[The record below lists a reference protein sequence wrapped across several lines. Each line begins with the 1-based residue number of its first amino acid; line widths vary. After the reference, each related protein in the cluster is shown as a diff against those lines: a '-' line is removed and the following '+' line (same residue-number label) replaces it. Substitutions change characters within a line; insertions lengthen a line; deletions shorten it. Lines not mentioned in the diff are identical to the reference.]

1 MAREVRKLSL
11 KERRRR
17 GFIVKASLAVFLLV
31 LCVGGVA
38 YGSRVPAVTVSQ
50 IKVNGATAVSS
61 EDIEKVVA
69 KSLEGSYA
77 FLIPK
82 KMSLFIPKDDIRE
95 SVLASFPYI
104 REVRVA
110 KPDMQT
116 VTVSVTEREPYA
128 VWCGERCYGMDKNG
142 FIFTDATGSTTQRT
156 YRGAVQGGP
165 LAATFLPGA
174 FVELDA
180 FAEKI
185 SAATKRRVTEV
196 AVQENGDVTCTL
208 LGGGDVRFTLRSERV
223 DLLNSIASVF
233 ASDRLKGTEQF
244 EYADFRFDN
253 KALVKFSAH
262 K

>member
-17 GFIVKASLAVFLLV
+17 GLVIKASLSIFLLV

-38 YGSRVPAVTVSQ
+38 YASRIPAVTISH
-50 IKVNGATAVSS
+50 ITVNGATAVSP
-61 EDIEKVVA
+61 EQIEKVVA
-69 KSLEGSYA
+69 KTLEGSYA
-77 FLIPK
+77 FLIPRR
-82 KMSLFIPKDDIRE
+82 MSLFVPKEAVRE

-104 REVRVA
+104 KEVRIA

-116 VTVSVTEREPYA
+116 IQVSVTEREPYA

-142 FIFTDATGSTTQRT
+142 FIFTETTGSTTGRI
-156 YRGAVQGGP
+156 YRGMVKDGP

-174 FVELDA
+174 FIELDA

-185 SAATKRRVTEV
+185 SAATKRKVTEV
-196 AVQENGDVTCTL
+196 AVHENGDVTCTL
-208 LGGGDVRFTLRSERV
+208 LGGGDVRFTLRSERA

-233 ASDRLKGTEQF
+233 ASERLKGTEQF